1 MRLWIFSDL
10 HQDRA
15 GNAWDPARHAP
26 ADGFDVVIAAGDVH
40 SPLTAAIDWLAD
52 RFVGCRVLY
61 APGNHDF
68 WWDGGDDR
76 YTLADQIARGR
87 DLAARRGID
96 LLIDDSVVIDGARF
110 AGATLWTDMRLGAF
124 SAGHAFNTARR
135 FMNDYRR
142 IRRRP
147 SGRHLYIR
155 PADTVALHRASRD
168 FIDGALAAP
177 FAGPSVVVT
186 HHAPHPNSLWDRNA
200 DLRWCY
206 ASDLGD
212 LIHARAPDLWIH
224 GHVHGRVDHQVG
236 STRIICNARGHA
248 DEPSVRDF
256 DPSLIIDLAL
266 AGADGAGGEIAGGG
280 LAMLDDQK
288 HAA

>member
-26 ADGFDVVIAAGDVH
+26 ADGFDVVIVAGDVH

-124 SAGHAFNTARR
+124 SAGPRLQYGAPLHERLSPHPAAPVGQAQIYPSRR
-135 FMNDYRR
+135 HRR
-142 IRRRP
+142 PASREPRLHRRRAGGAVRRAIRRRDAP
-147 SGRHLYIR
+147 C
-155 PADTVALHRASRD
+155 AASE
-168 FIDGALAAP
+168 LP
-177 FAGPSVVVT
+177 V
-186 HHAPHPNSLWDRNA
+186 DRNA

-206 ASDLGD
+206 ASDLS
-212 LIHARAPDLWIH
+212 A
-224 GHVHGRVDHQVG
+224 
-236 STRIICNARGHA
+236 T
-248 DEPSVRDF
+248 
-256 DPSLIIDLAL
+256 
-266 AGADGAGGEIAGGG
+266 
-280 LAMLDDQK
+280 
-288 HAA
+288 